1 MARASKPSRRRR
13 SGNRSRPGRRQP
25 LSPKLSP
32 PRQQPTP
39 LSDASD
45 RRLLQVQ
52 VPAFTGDACL
62 PMTMELAERFE
73 EAIRPLLRRSDPKY
87 SDDDRVLAW
96 LCPRILPDIRR
107 YYGGNGPCLR
117 ELLSPAALEALDK
130 RLCWTLG
137 RRLEQ
142 AYPGFLGWLSH
153 SGER

>member
-1 MARASKPSRRRR
+1 MVKSSKSSSHLR
-13 SGNRSRPGRRQP
+13 SSNKSRPGRRRP
-25 LSPKLSP
+25 LSPKLSSA
-32 PRQQPTP
+32 RQQAVTV
-39 LSDASD
+39 SDASD

-52 VPAFTGDACL
+52 LPVFAGDACL
-62 PMTMELAERFE
+62 PLTMELAERFE

-96 LCPRILPDIRR
+96 LCPRLLPDIRR

-117 ELLSPAALEALDK
+117 ELLSPAALGALDK

-142 AYPGFLGWLSH
+142 AYPGFLTWLSH
-153 SGER
+153 SAER